1 MKLTK
6 ARLKE
11 IIEEELGEV
20 IRPRMSVGSSGLR
33 PPGVPAAAPPEP
45 ETPVEEPAPAPSDP
59 SRDKLWSMVNAYI
72 KFAKNDPNVPDHIH
86 YALTK
91 IAQEIAKG

>member
-1 MKLTK
+1 VKLTK

-20 IRPRMSVGSSGLR
+20 IRPRMDITPGIPPVRPGELR
-33 PPGVPAAAPPEP
+33 PPVAPAAP
-45 ETPVEEPAPAPSDP
+45 EEPAEDP
-59 SRDKLWSMVNAYI
+59 SGESRDRLWSMVNTYI
-72 KFAKNDPNVPDHIH
+72 KFAKADPNVPDHIH
-86 YALTK
+86 YALNK

>member
-20 IRPRMSVGSSGLR
+20 IRPRMAITPGIPPVRPGELR
-33 PPGVPAAAPPEP
+33 PPVAPAAP
-45 ETPVEEPAPAPSDP
+45 EEPAEAASDE
-59 SRDKLWSMVNAYI
+59 SRDRLWSMVNTYI
-72 KFAKNDPNVPDHIH
+72 KFAKKDPNVPDHIH
-86 YALTK
+86 YALNK